1 MNLHPM
7 LVHFPVAVSVIA
19 FIFEVL
25 DFLTK
30 GKFKNTTLLFISIV
44 VLSSIFAV
52 QSGNIESQRLKLSGE
67 EFKVLAEHQESATYS
82 LFVFGIVFM
91 LKLYVFLK
99 IRKVPSFL
107 VFVLFFLYLVGLF
120 FIFKT
125 AYLGAEL
132 VFKFGVASKQ
142 S

>member
-7 LVHFPVAVSVIA
+7 LVHFPIAISVIA

-52 QSGNIESQRLKLSGE
+52 QSGNIESQRLRLSDEG
-67 EFKVLAEHQESATYS
+67 FKVLTEHQESATYS

-91 LKLYVFLK
+91 LKLYVFLRSQK
-99 IRKVPSFL
+99 TSSFL

-125 AYLGAEL
+125 AYSGAEL
-132 VFKFGVASKQ
+132 VFKFGVVLKQ